1 MTDLCD
7 LPTTRLR
14 DLLHRR
20 ELKAVDLLDSCLAR
34 IERTNPFLNAFIQ
47 MDLDGARAAAES
59 RDRQAA
65 KRGPL
70 ALLHG
75 LPCGIKESSDV
86 AGLRTTNGSPLYAD
100 NWAARDDSM
109 VATVRSHGAVILGK
123 TNVPELLHGMT
134 TSNSLFGLTRNPHDP
149 TLSCQGSSGGAAVAS
164 AVSMVPLSTG
174 SDTGGSIR
182 GPAATNGVFGLRPSP
197 GLVGRVDSPHLFMP
211 TGVTGPMGRDMGELS
226 LLLAGMMHPSPEDP
240 FAWAETADAVLE
252 SRVDLGGLKV
262 AFSVDLGCVSVDPD
276 IADTFRAK
284 VARIADRFGTCREN
298 SPDLGEVMRAFWWL
312 RPLKFMASMG
322 EAYRRDP
329 ASFTHY
335 KRMDMRRGFA
345 LRSDQIAWAM
355 AEETRAFRAMARF
368 LADHDV
374 LITPGWATK
383 PLSLA
388 EIARREALM
397 KAENEASDP
406 FAYDVERAEPSNS
419 INPPVTLTHHP
430 VLTVP
435 AGRGPTGQPFAFNLI
450 GRYRQ
455 DARLLAIGRALE
467 VVLADDPDLARPVP
481 DLARI
486 DAWSA
491 EHVPCS

>member
-1 MTDLCD
+1 MTDPCD
-7 LPTTRLR
+7 LPTARLR

-34 IERTNPFLNAFIQ
+34 IDRTNPFLNAFVQ
-47 MDLDGARAAAES
+47 FDLDGARAAAEAADRLAAG
-59 RDRQAA
+59 RD
-65 KRGPL
+65 PL
-70 ALLHG
+70 PLLHG

-100 NWAARDDSM
+100 NWTAKDDSM
-109 VATVRSHGAVILGK
+109 VATVRGHGAVILGK

-134 TSNSLFGLTRNPHDP
+134 TANSLFGLTRNPHDP

-197 GLVGRVDSPHLFMP
+197 GLVGRVDSQHLFMP

-226 LLLAGMMHPSPEDP
+226 LLLAGMMHPNPEDP
-240 FAWAETADAVLE
+240 FAWTETTEAVLGA
-252 SRVDLGGLKV
+252 SVDLGDLKV
-262 AFSVDLGCVSVDPD
+262 AFSVDLGCVTVDPD
-276 IADTFRAK
+276 IAEVFRAK
-284 VARIADRFGTCREN
+284 VARIAGRFGAAVHAD
-298 SPDLGEVMRAFWWL
+298 PDLGQIMRAFWWL

-322 EAYRRDP
+322 DAYRRDP
-329 ASFTHY
+329 AGFTHY
-335 KRMDMRRGFA
+335 KRVDMRRGFA

-368 LADHDV
+368 LGDHDV

-397 KAENEASDP
+397 KAENEASGPSD
-406 FAYDVERAEPSNS
+406 YDVERAEPSSS

-430 VLTVP
+430 VLTMP

-467 VVLADDPDLARPVP
+467 AVLADDPELARPLP

-486 DAWSA
+486 DAWA
-491 EHVPCS
+491 AGETPCN